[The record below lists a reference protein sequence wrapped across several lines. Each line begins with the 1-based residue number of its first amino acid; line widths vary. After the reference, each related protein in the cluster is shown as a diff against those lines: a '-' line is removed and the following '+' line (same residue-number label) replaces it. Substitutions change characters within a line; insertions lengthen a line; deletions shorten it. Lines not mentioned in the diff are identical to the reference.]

1 MATNS
6 KATTTTPAPPAT
18 AAEQPQQKEARII
31 EFTPF
36 GAKDKI
42 QLSIA
47 IVKRIVAVKT
57 KSGKSCT
64 DEDAFKFMLMCQ
76 ARKLNPFE
84 GDAYLIGYDG
94 QAGPQ
99 FSLITAHQAFLK
111 RAEVHVE
118 FDGMESGT
126 IVLRKGEV
134 VDLLGDWHM
143 PTDNVL
149 GGWATVYFK
158 NRKYPMKKRLRLA
171 RFNKGFGVWKD
182 DPAGMIV
189 KCAEAD
195 ALRSSF
201 PTMLG
206 GMFIQE
212 ELQPDKAPEIPH
224 AAFPAEPTPNG
235 GGTDA
240 HGNPPPAERTVT
252 RATVVEP
259 PVERAAPAATPAP
272 AATEPVPEK
281 KATLQRRT
289 REPQPEPK
297 AAAPAQP
304 EGVQSA
310 APSNDREKMRTMLA
324 VGGCTPDDFVKL
336 CVEEGWVEV
345 EQGAWDKIPDAR
357 FTEFL
362 KPENWSLVMEL
373 LDEQRMQ
380 ATPKTDAAPA
390 PAATP
395 ATAAPKPR
403 AGELL

>member
-1 MATNS
+1 MATTN
-6 KATTTTPAPPAT
+6 KPQTPATTATPPPADQPAP
-18 AAEQPQQKEARII
+18 KERSLI

-47 IVKRIVAVKT
+47 IVKRLVAVKT
-57 KSGKSCT
+57 KTGKSCS

-84 GDAYLIGYDG
+84 GDAYLIGYDT
-94 QAGPQ
+94 QTGPQ

-111 RAEVHVE
+111 RAELHAE

-126 IVLRKGEV
+126 IVLRQGQV

-143 PTDNVL
+143 QNDNVL

-158 NRKYPMKKRLRLA
+158 NRKYPMKKRLRLT

-212 ELQPDKAPEIPH
+212 EVLPATAADIPR
-224 AAFPAEPTPNG
+224 AAFEEPQPNG
-235 GGTDA
+235 GDKTEQA
-240 HGNPPPAERTVT
+240 PPAERTAT
-252 RATVVEP
+252 ATVVEP
-259 PVERAAPAATPAP
+259 PVERKTPEPTPAP
-272 AATEPVPEK
+272 TPTPTAEKKGASLQRREKTVATAPPAEQQPK
-281 KATLQRRT
+281 KATA
-289 REPQPEPK
+289 
-297 AAAPAQP
+297 AAAPS
-304 EGVQSA
+304 E
-310 APSNDREKMRTMLA
+310 REKLKTMLA
-324 VGGCTPDDFVKL
+324 VGNCTPEDFVHVA
-336 CVEEGWVEV
+336 VEQGWLPE
-345 EQGAWDKIPDAR
+345 EQGAWDKIPDER
-357 FTEFL
+357 FTEFA
-362 KPENWSLVMEL
+362 KPENWALVMEL
-373 LDEQRMQ
+373 LDEYKSAQQ
-380 ATPKTDAAPA
+380 PVQ
-390 PAATP
+390 PAADSKP
-395 ATAAPKPR
+395 PK

>member
-1 MATNS
+1 MATN
-6 KATTTTPAPPAT
+6 KPTTAGSAPAEPPPAN
-18 AAEQPQQKEARII
+18 KERRII

-36 GAKDKI
+36 GATDKI
-42 QLSIA
+42 QLSIE

-84 GDAYLIGYDG
+84 GDAFLIGYDG

-111 RAEVHVE
+111 RAEVHAE

-134 VDLLGDWHM
+134 VDLIGDWHM
-143 PTDNVL
+143 PQDNVL

-158 NRKYPMKKRLRLA
+158 HRKYPMKKRLRLT

-195 ALRSSF
+195 ALRSAF

-206 GMFIQE
+206 GMFIRE
-212 ELQPDKAPEIPH
+212 ELPTPDKATEIPH
-224 AAFPAEPTPNG
+224 AAFPAEPTANG
-235 GGTDA
+235 GTAEPAGGA
-240 HGNPPPAERTVT
+240 LAERTVT
-252 RATVVEP
+252 QATVVEP
-259 PVERAAPAATPAP
+259 PVERKEPAATPTAD
-272 AATEPVPEK
+272 THEK
-281 KATLQRRT
+281 KATLQRRQ
-289 REPQPEPK
+289 REPQPEAKP
-297 AAAPAQP
+297 AAAPAA
-304 EGVQSA
+304 SA
-310 APSNDREKMRTMLA
+310 APSDDREKLKTMLA
-324 VGGCTPDDFVKL
+324 VGGCTLEEFVKL
-336 CVEEGWVEV
+336 AVDEGWIEP

-373 LDEQRMQ
+373 LDEQRAQ
-380 ATPKTDAAPA
+380 AAPA
-390 PAATP
+390 TTT
-395 ATAAPKPR
+395 TAAAEPPERKPK

>member
-1 MATNS
+1 MATSS
-6 KATTTTPAPPAT
+6 KQTTTATTTPAGSAGTTEQQPA
-18 AAEQPQQKEARII
+18 KEARIV

-42 QLSIA
+42 QLSIN

-57 KSGKSCT
+57 KSGKSCS

-76 ARKLNPFE
+76 ARHLNPFE

-94 QAGPQ
+94 QQGPQ

-111 RAEVHVE
+111 RAEVHTE

-143 PTDNVL
+143 PNDNVL

-206 GMFIQE
+206 GMFIAE
-212 ELQPDKAPEIPH
+212 ELPPPDKTAEIPH
-224 AAFPAEPTPNG
+224 ATFPAEPTPNG
-235 GGTDA
+235 GG
-240 HGNPPPAERTVT
+240 NEPAAALERTT
-252 RATVVEP
+252 QATVVEP
-259 PVERAAPAATPAP
+259 PVERTAPEPTPAADT
-272 AATEPVPEK
+272 PVPEK
-281 KATLQRRT
+281 KSATPTLQRRT
-289 REPQPEPK
+289 REPQPEPQPTQP
-297 AAAPAQP
+297 AAA
-304 EGVQSA
+304 QSA
-310 APSNDREKMRTMLA
+310 VPSSDREKLKTMLA
-324 VGGCTPDDFVKL
+324 VGGCTTDEFVKL
-336 CVEEGWVEV
+336 AVEEGWVEA
-345 EQGAWDKIPDAR
+345 EQGAWEKIPDAR
-357 FTEFL
+357 FAEFL
-362 KPENWSLVMEL
+362 KAENWSLVMEL
-373 LDEQRMQ
+373 LDEQRVQ
-380 ATPKTDAAPA
+380 
-390 PAATP
+390 ATP
-395 ATAAPKPR
+395 ATTTTTAAAERKPK

>member
-1 MATNS
+1 MATTN
-6 KATTTTPAPPAT
+6 KPATTATPPPADQPAP
-18 AAEQPQQKEARII
+18 KERSLI

-47 IVKRIVAVKT
+47 IVKRLVAVKT
-57 KSGKSCT
+57 KTGKSCS

-84 GDAYLIGYDG
+84 GDAYLIGYDT
-94 QAGPQ
+94 ATGPQ

-111 RAEVHVE
+111 RAELNPE

-126 IVLRKGEV
+126 IVLRQGQV

-143 PTDNVL
+143 QNDNVL

-158 NRKYPMKKRLRLA
+158 NRKYPMKKRLRLS
-171 RFNKGFGVWKD
+171 RFNKGFGVWKE

-212 ELQPDKAPEIPH
+212 EVLPATAADIPR
-224 AAFPAEPTPNG
+224 AEFEEPQPNG
-235 GGTDA
+235 GNKTEQA
-240 HGNPPPAERTVT
+240 PPAERTAT
-252 RATVVEP
+252 ATVVEP
-259 PVERAAPAATPAP
+259 PVERKAPEPTPAP
-272 AATEPVPEK
+272 APVATPPASEK
-281 KATLQRRT
+281 KGASLQRREKT
-289 REPQPEPK
+289 VATSPPVEQPKKPTA
-297 AAAPAQP
+297 AAAP
-304 EGVQSA
+304 S
-310 APSNDREKMRTMLA
+310 DREKLKTMLA
-324 VGGCTPDDFVKL
+324 VGNCTPEDFVH
-336 CVEEGWVEV
+336 VAVDQGWLPE
-345 EQGAWDKIPDAR
+345 EQGAWDKIPDER
-357 FTEFL
+357 FAEFA

-373 LDEQRMQ
+373 LDEY
-380 ATPKTDAAPA
+380 KTAQQ
-390 PAATP
+390 P
-395 ATAAPKPR
+395 ATATPERKPK

>member
-1 MATNS
+1 MAASN
-6 KATTTTPAPPAT
+6 KPAAPAAPAT
-18 AAEQPQQKEARII
+18 SAPAEQPTAKELRVI

-42 QLSIA
+42 QLSIN
-47 IVKRIVAVKT
+47 IVKRIIAVKT
-57 KSGKSCT
+57 KTGKSCT

-76 ARKLNPFE
+76 ARHLNPFE
-84 GDAYLIGYDG
+84 GDAFLIGYDT
-94 QAGPQ
+94 QSGPQ

-111 RAEVHVE
+111 RAEVHAE

-126 IVLRKGEV
+126 IVLRQGAV
-134 VDLLGDWHM
+134 IDLLGDWHM

-171 RFNKGFGVWKD
+171 RFNKGFGVWKE

-206 GMFIQE
+206 GMFISE
-212 ELQPDKAPEIPH
+212 ELPPGERAEIPH
-224 AAFPAEPTPNG
+224 AAFPDASTPNG
-235 GGTDA
+235 GKA
-240 HGNPPPAERTVT
+240 EPAAPQERTVT
-252 RATVVEP
+252 QATVVEP
-259 PVERAAPAATPAP
+259 PVERKAPEPTPAPAATPAP
-272 AATEPVPEK
+272 APTTTAEAPEK
-281 KATLQRRT
+281 KAATLQRRP
-289 REPQPEPK
+289 REQKPEPAQ
-297 AAAPAQP
+297 AAAEPAATT
-304 EGVQSA
+304 A
-310 APSNDREKMRTMLA
+310 APSTDREKLKTMLA
-324 VGGCTPDDFVKL
+324 VGGCTPADFVKL
-336 CVEEGWVEV
+336 CVDEGWVEV

-373 LDEQRMQ
+373 LDEQRAQ
-380 ATPKTDAAPA
+380 AAPA
-390 PAATP
+390 TATTTAAT
-395 ATAAPKPR
+395 TTPKPP
-403 AGELL
+403 AGQLL

>member
-1 MATNS
+1 MANS
-6 KATTTTPAPPAT
+6 RATTTAGNAP
-18 AAEQPQQKEARII
+18 AEQPPAKERRII

-42 QLSIA
+42 QLSIE

-76 ARKLNPFE
+76 ARHLNPFE
-84 GDAYLIGYDG
+84 GDAFLIGYDG

-111 RAEVHVE
+111 RAELNAE

-134 VDLLGDWHM
+134 MDLLGDWHM

-158 NRKYPMKKRLRLA
+158 HRTHPMKKRLRLA

-212 ELQPDKAPEIPH
+212 ELQPDKAAEIPH
-224 AAFPAEPTPNG
+224 AAFPAEPTANG
-235 GGTDA
+235 GTA
-240 HGNPPPAERTVT
+240 AAPATYT
-252 RATVVEP
+252 SGATVVEP
-259 PVERAAPAATPAP
+259 PVERSAPAATP
-272 AATEPVPEK
+272 EK
-281 KATLQRRT
+281 KAPATLQRRQ

-297 AAAPAQP
+297 AAQTPEPKAAQTSEP
-304 EGVQSA
+304 VAAQSA
-310 APSNDREKMRTMLA
+310 APSNDREKLKTMLA

-336 CVEEGWVEV
+336 CVEEGWIDV

-362 KPENWSLVMEL
+362 KAENWSLVMEL
-373 LDEQRMQ
+373 LDEQRTQ
-380 ATPKTDAAPA
+380 AAPATTTATATATPA
-390 PAATP
+390 PAAS
-395 ATAAPKPR
+395 KPR